1 MAITMRIG
9 TYDKFDPRK
18 MVAGEYAVVTSGDPD
33 TSDGKAIYMCF
44 SPGDVK
50 KLSTYED
57 FVAFQ

>member
-33 TSDGKAIYMCF
+33 TLDGKAIYM
-44 SPGDVK
+44 
-50 KLSTYED
+50 
-57 FVAFQ
+57 